1 MNSESK
7 SGNSLCDA
15 RFPVC
20 DALPTSC
27 AGDFRPATPFRRFTT
42 LFRRPATPF
51 FRPRRPAAGLR
62 RSAIGLRRP
71 SGDLR
76 DGLPSGCDAPFSTCD
91 GPPAAGDAFLP
102 GCDGLP
108 TTCDG
113 LKPVCAA
120 TYESRET
127 GHFPARPVLEVSG
140 GSLTFRQ
147 STKAGSNLMPKTG
160 LGGPSPMPLKAT
172 MR

>member
-15 RFPVC
+15 RFPARDDLPPACDNLPSGC
-20 DALPTSC
+20 DA
-27 AGDFRPATPFRRFTT
+27 RPATC
-42 LFRRPATPF
+42 
-51 FRPRRPAAGLR
+51 
-62 RSAIGLRRP
+62 
-71 SGDLR
+71 

-113 LKPVCAA
+113 LKPVCAV
-120 TYESRET
+120 TYASRET